1 MVEEFRQTRDQ
12 QAAQIAQLQRRVALQ
27 SDRPFKSHLN
37 EQLDNKARS
46 YLTYVDD
53 IDQAIID
60 QDDEEAVNTLSV
72 FRAAIGLLY
81 FLSYLKN
88 LIFIHI

>member
-1 MVEEFRQTRDQ
+1 MLEELRHNRDQ

-27 SDRPFKSHLN
+27 SDRPFKHHLN
-37 EQLDNKARS
+37 EQLDDKARS
-46 YLTYVDD
+46 YLTYIDD

-72 FRAAIGLLY
+72 FRAAVG
-81 FLSYLKN
+81 S
-88 LIFIHI
+88 

>member
-1 MVEEFRQTRDQ
+1 MLEEFRHNRDQ

-27 SDRPFKSHLN
+27 SDRPFKHHLN
-37 EQLDNKARS
+37 QQLDDKARS
-46 YLTYVDD
+46 YLNFVDD

-72 FRAAIGLLY
+72 FRQALG
-81 FLSYLKN
+81 S
-88 LIFIHI
+88 